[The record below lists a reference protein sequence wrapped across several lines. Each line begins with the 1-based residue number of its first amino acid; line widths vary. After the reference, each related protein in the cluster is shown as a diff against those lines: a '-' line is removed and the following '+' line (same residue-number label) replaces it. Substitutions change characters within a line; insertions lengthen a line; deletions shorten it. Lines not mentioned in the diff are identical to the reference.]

1 MPLLPPDVASLSFR
15 ADKHGAPPKDSHE
28 MPTDAQLLSIF
39 EALALA
45 AGKVVM
51 DAYVHGCEIGKK
63 ADASPVTAADREAE
77 LIILGGLRGFCPAIP
92 VIAEEAVAAGD
103 YPAAPGVEFLLVD
116 PLDGTR
122 EFVARRPEFT
132 VNIALVR
139 NGVPVLGVVYAPAS
153 CVLYSGRP
161 GTAQRAQV
169 DGGDEIASRRQVKVR
184 RCGPVPVVVASR
196 SHGSAETDRFVTS
209 LPQAEI
215 VSIGSSLKFCMLAA
229 GEADIY
235 PRFSKT
241 MQWDTAAGDAVLRAA
256 GGMTVTLDGEPL
268 TYQPREGSG
277 AERFANP
284 WFVAKGADGVL
295 FPVSMPG

>member
-1 MPLLPPDVASLSFR
+1 
-15 ADKHGAPPKDSHE
+15 
-28 MPTDAQLLSIF
+28 MPTDAQFLSTF

-45 AGKVVM
+45 AGRVVM
-51 DAYVHGCEIGKK
+51 DAYIHGCEVGKK

-77 LIILGGLRGFCPAIP
+77 LIILGGLRNFCPAVP

-103 YPAAPGVEFLLVD
+103 YPKTPGPEFLLVD

-122 EFVARRPEFT
+122 EFVDQRPEFT

-139 NGVPVLGVVYAPAS
+139 NGAPVLGVVYAPAS
-153 CVLYSGRP
+153 RILYSGRP
-161 GTAQRAQV
+161 GKAQRSEIA
-169 DGGDEIASRRQVKVR
+169 GGAEIASSRPVKVR
-184 RCGPVPVVVASR
+184 TCGLVPVVVASR
-196 SHGSAETDRFVTS
+196 SHSSAETDRFVTA

-256 GGMTVTLDGEPL
+256 GGMTFTLDGEPL
-268 TYQPREGSG
+268 TYEPRGDSG
-277 AERFANP
+277 ADRFANP
-284 WFVAKGADGVL
+284 WFVAKGADGMH
-295 FPVSMPG
+295 FPVSIPG

>member
-1 MPLLPPDVASLSFR
+1 
-15 ADKHGAPPKDSHE
+15 
-28 MPTDAQLLSIF
+28 MPTDAQLLSTF

-45 AGKVVM
+45 AGKAVM
-51 DAYVHGCEIGKK
+51 DAYIHGCEVGKK

-77 LIILGGLRGFCPAIP
+77 RIILGGLRGFCPGIP

-103 YPAAPGVEFLLVD
+103 YPAAPGDEFLLVD

-122 EFVARRPEFT
+122 EFVDRRPEFT

-139 NGVPVLGVVYAPAS
+139 NGAPVLGVVYEPAS
-153 CVLYSGRP
+153 RLLYSGLP
-161 GTAQRAQV
+161 GTAQRA
-169 DGGDEIASRRQVKVR
+169 DFAGEEEIASRRTVKVR
-184 RCGPVPVVVASR
+184 SPGPIPVVVASR
-196 SHGSAETDRFVTS
+196 SHRSGETDRYVTA

-241 MQWDTAAGDAVLRAA
+241 MQWDTAAGDAILRAA
-256 GGMTVTLDGEPL
+256 GGMTCTLDGAPLIYEPRDAL
-268 TYQPREGSG
+268 G
-277 AERFANP
+277 ADRFANP
-284 WFVAKGADGVL
+284 WFVAKGADGVH
-295 FPVSMPG
+295 FPVSIPG

>member
-1 MPLLPPDVASLSFR
+1 
-15 ADKHGAPPKDSHE
+15 
-28 MPTDAQLLSIF
+28 MPTDAQLLSTF

-45 AGKVVM
+45 AGRAIM
-51 DAYVHGCEIGKK
+51 DAYVHGCEVGKK

-77 LIILGGLRGFCPAIP
+77 LIILGGLRGFCPSIP

-103 YPAAPGVEFLLVD
+103 YPAAPGDEFLLVD

-122 EFVARRPEFT
+122 EFVDRRPEFT

-139 NGVPVLGVVYAPAS
+139 DGVPVLGVVYAPAS
-153 CVLYSGRP
+153 RILYSGCA
-161 GTAQRAQV
+161 GSAQRA
-169 DGGDEIASRRQVKVR
+169 EIAGSGEVGSRRSVAAR
-184 RCGPVPVVVASR
+184 ACGPVPVVVASR
-196 SHGSAETDRFVTS
+196 SHRSDETERFVAT

-235 PRFSKT
+235 PRFSRT

-256 GGMTVTLDGEPL
+256 GGMTCTLDGVPL
-268 TYQPREGSG
+268 VYKPRDALGVD
-277 AERFANP
+277 RFANP
-284 WFVAKGADGVL
+284 WFISTGAAKGADGVR
-295 FPVSMPG
+295 FPVSMPA